1 MSVGSGDILPMCP
14 GYAMGSL
21 IKKTELLLPILRKQE
36 AELNDRLSQL
46 SQLKGNNSSKEATNQ
61 FVVDKIKLQRNLN
74 AVQVRIKAMEDS
86 TASSLDLPQTLPA
99 DTSKMKIENR
109 SFCFEKMM
117 HVTLKKN
124 DKTSNALQERI
135 DHFAMDLLSHDGL
148 SSYLP
153 TSSLKQI
160 ANVADNMLTDREEIS
175 IVGSF
180 VCVPRVRIL
189 DPLILRRNAVNKK
202 LIRGAKDYCVLTEA
216 VLGGVFFGIGNFSA
230 KSKREAQLQSQPSS
244 EEKQTHIGE
253 ENLIRAAMVSFI
265 SQGVIPKTS
274 QDPENTDLWSVYQ
287 DWKKTM
293 NEDPY
298 SGYPIGFKSRELKD
312 ILRENGIE
320 VSDSDDEKDETPKQ

>member
-1 MSVGSGDILPMCP
+1 
-14 GYAMGSL
+14 
-21 IKKTELLLPILRKQE
+21 
-36 AELNDRLSQL
+36 
-46 SQLKGNNSSKEATNQ
+46 
-61 FVVDKIKLQRNLN
+61 
-74 AVQVRIKAMEDS
+74 
-86 TASSLDLPQTLPA
+86 
-99 DTSKMKIENR
+99 
-109 SFCFEKMM
+109 MM

-244 EEKQTHIGE
+244 EEKQ
-253 ENLIRAAMVSFI
+253 